1 MGTMHDLSH
10 KLEPGMTVTP
20 GLPPPRFERVWRI
33 PEQMANVTYY
43 SFSSHLGTH
52 MDAPLHYYADGA
64 SLDELDFRRFKGDGF
79 VVPIPGTPRRPI
91 TVDDLAPYRDDLAA
105 ARFALLSTGWARHFG
120 TPEYREHPYL
130 EVDAAQ
136 LLVEIGITCVILDT
150 MTPDLPLAANPDRKN
165 GPVHS
170 TLLGNDV
177 LIVEN
182 AASMADVEGR
192 RVTVMA
198 FPMRIERSDGAPIR
212 LVVET
217 HD

>member
-1 MGTMHDLSH
+1 MPTLHDLTH
-10 KLEPGMTVTP
+10 KLAPGMTVSP
-20 GLPPPRFERVWRI
+20 GLPPPRFEQVWRI
-33 PEQMANVTYY
+33 PEQMANVSYW

-52 MDAPLHYYADGA
+52 MDAPLHYFADGA

-79 VVPIPGTPRRPI
+79 VVPIAGTPRRTI
-91 TVDDLAPYRDDLAA
+91 TVDDLAPYNDDLGTAE
-105 ARFALLSTGWARHFG
+105 FALLSTGWARHFG

-130 EVDAAQ
+130 TVEAAQ
-136 LLVEIGITCVILDT
+136 KLVALDITCVILDT
-150 MTPDLPLAANPDRKN
+150 MTPDLPLAANPDRKD

-170 TLLGNDV
+170 TFLGNDV

-182 AASMADVEGR
+182 AASMAAIEGR

-198 FPMRIERSDGAPIR
+198 FPLAIDRSDGAPVR

-217 HD
+217 QD